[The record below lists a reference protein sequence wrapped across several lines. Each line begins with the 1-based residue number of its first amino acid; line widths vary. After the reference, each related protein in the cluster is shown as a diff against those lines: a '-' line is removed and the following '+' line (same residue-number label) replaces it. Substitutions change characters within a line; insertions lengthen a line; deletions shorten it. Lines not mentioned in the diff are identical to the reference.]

1 MSDQSRTFQQQ
12 PMQFPVP
19 QPAPPQPP
27 KHHPLASRV
36 AFGLYGLVVGLVLGS
51 LAFAGGASEPTTV
64 AGPTKTVTV
73 TSAPQASEA
82 PTTSAPAGYS
92 PKASDWKVG
101 VKVKEKQ
108 CFGEA
113 GCNVTVSIHP
123 QYTGDRELPTTGTIE
138 VTYEISGDESGP
150 VVQTFTVTGG
160 DQVSYDKS
168 ADLSTSSSGV
178 TPKAKVTDVTYS
190 E

>member
-12 PMQFPVP
+12 PTQFPVP

-27 KHHPLASRV
+27 KSHPLTGRV
-36 AFGLYGLVVGLVLGS
+36 AMALYGLTVGLVLGS

-82 PTTSAPAGYS
+82 PTTAPAGYS

-108 CFGEA
+108 CFGEV
-113 GCNVTVSIHP
+113 GCNVTVAIDP
-123 QYTGDRELPTTGTIE
+123 QYVGSQTLPDSGTIE

-150 VVQTFTVTGG
+150 VVGSFTVEGG
-160 DQVSYDKS
+160 QVSYDKTT
-168 ADLSTSSSGV
+168 DLSTANSGV
-178 TPKAKVTDVTYS
+178 KPKAKVTDVSYS